1 MYGFV
6 LQKMY
11 FVLRQYVKCDVTPHV
26 VCHPVGWGGASRVL
40 LVIVVLAVAI
50 KGLTKPYSRVSDF
63 VCLSYTL
70 AWWQR
75 YRIHSPNA
83 PVSSSEI
90 HSRYNRVQASRV
102 VDYLR

>member
-1 MYGFV
+1 M
-6 LQKMY
+6 
-11 FVLRQYVKCDVTPHV
+11 KCDVTPHV

-70 AWWQR
+70 AQ
-75 YRIHSPNA
+75 I
-83 PVSSSEI
+83 I
-90 HSRYNRVQASRV
+90 
-102 VDYLR
+102 

>member
-1 MYGFV
+1 M
-6 LQKMY
+6 LR
-11 FVLRQYVKCDVTPHV
+11 VLRQYVKCDVTPDV

-50 KGLTKPYSRVSDF
+50 KGLTKPYSRVSDSMCF
-63 VCLSYTL
+63 TYTL
-70 AWWQR
+70 AWWQH

-90 HSRYNRVQASRV
+90 HSRYNRAQASRV